1 VRQTRFHTHS
11 VHSMIIP
18 IALWVFSLVSDGVF
32 LLGGDEIWRDI
43 ALSTMVGG
51 LVGALAASVPGY
63 LDRSLTNSAPIGRWH
78 MATINLTVI
87 MLATVN
93 VAVRVNGES
102 GQPLPIV
109 LSVLA
114 LGLLGMSGWLGGDL
128 LSLPAAQGRGP
139 GIAFEPRIRKKE
151 PKVA

>member
-1 VRQTRFHTHS
+1 MRHARSQAHS

-32 LLGGDEIWRDI
+32 LLSGDEIWRDI

-78 MATINLTVI
+78 MATVNLTVI
-87 MLATVN
+87 MLAAVN
-93 VAVRVNGES
+93 VVVRVNGES

-109 LSVLA
+109 LSVLG

-128 LSLPAAQGRGP
+128 LSLSARRGVQGFALESRVRRK
-139 GIAFEPRIRKKE
+139 EPR
-151 PKVA
+151 VA